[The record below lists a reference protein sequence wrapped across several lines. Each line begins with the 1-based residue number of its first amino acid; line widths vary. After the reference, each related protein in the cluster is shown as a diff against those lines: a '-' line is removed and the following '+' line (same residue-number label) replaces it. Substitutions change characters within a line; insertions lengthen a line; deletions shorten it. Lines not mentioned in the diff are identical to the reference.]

1 MDEAPPNSG
10 WPRQSLEAL
19 EGDDWGDAT
28 FDSHLVREC
37 HRLRRVPLAD
47 LSAENL
53 RILIGQQ
60 IGLRYLVPMALDLLR
75 RDPFAA
81 GDFYPGD
88 LLMSVLRV
96 ESGFWRAHPELCQ
109 PADETARRALD
120 RLSTLEEDDQ
130 ELREMLSNAHDLF
143 SQALA

>member
-10 WPRQSLEAL
+10 WPRQSIEEL

-88 LLMSVLRV
+88 LL
-96 ESGFWRAHPELCQ
+96 G
-109 PADETARRALD
+109 ARIK
-120 RLSTLEEDDQ
+120 
-130 ELREMLSNAHDLF
+130 
-143 SQALA
+143 